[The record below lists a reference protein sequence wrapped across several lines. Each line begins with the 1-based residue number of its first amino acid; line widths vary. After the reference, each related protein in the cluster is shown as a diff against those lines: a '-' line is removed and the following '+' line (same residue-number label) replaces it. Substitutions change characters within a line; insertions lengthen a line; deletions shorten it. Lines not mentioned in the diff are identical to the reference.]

1 MSDYTHPTIL
11 AANLL
16 DHQNVIRR
24 LKAEIADLR
33 TSVVAF
39 GAPWAVEYA
48 AKHELPPGQLHHVH
62 YDILAAAGGRMD
74 DFTRS
79 PSDAEPGCP
88 KTARPRSTSA
98 GDVQLAQ

>member
-1 MSDYTHPTIL
+1 MSEYTHPTIL

-33 TSVVAF
+33 TSVLAF
-39 GAPWAVEYA
+39 GGPWAAAYA
-48 AKHELPPGQLHHVH
+48 AEHELPPGHLHHVH
-62 YDILAAAGGRMD
+62 YDILAATGARMD

-79 PSDAEPGCP
+79 TPTAAPHPVGGRPPGGCTP
-88 KTARPRSTSA
+88 A
-98 GDVQLAQ
+98 G